1 MDFPWH
7 SVCSLNYGQWGNMKT
22 IFQKTL
28 LRVQFF
34 QNIVLN
40 ELLFLGGETKTRV
53 SQIVIIHV
61 HIFMSANLFYLET
74 QTQGLRTS
82 INSSL
87 FDAEWK
93 LLGCLIVTP
102 TGQMSS

>member
-1 MDFPWH
+1 MGKYENNFP
-7 SVCSLNYGQWGNMKT
+7 
-22 IFQKTL
+22 KTL

-61 HIFMSANLFYLET
+61 HVFMSANLFYLET

-82 INSSL
+82 INSP

-93 LLGCLIVTP
+93 LLGRLIVTP
-102 TGQMSS
+102 TGQMSLQISS

>member
-1 MDFPWH
+1 
-7 SVCSLNYGQWGNMKT
+7 MKKYENNLP
-22 IFQKTL
+22 KTL
-28 LRVQFF
+28 LRFQLF

-40 ELLFLGGETKTRV
+40 ELLSLGGETKPRV

-82 INSSL
+82 INSL
-87 FDAEWK
+87 FGTEWK
-93 LLGCLIVTP
+93 LLGCLTVTP
-102 TGQMSS
+102 IGQISL